1 MSFWK
6 NVDNEL
12 QYKNMSRKELA
23 SKVGFAVSGI
33 SLGITNNSYPSAD
46 VAYKIAKE
54 LDVSVEYLISGSES
68 AQQSAEMPIELKRL
82 INDVKKLDNYD
93 LITLSY
99 LVKRFLDKKNF
110 LEKEVLH
117 FPQIKAFNVECVSKW
132 LFNCDFVLKD
142 FYLCSHIYFLKY

>member
-110 LEKEVLH
+110 LE
-117 FPQIKAFNVECVSKW
+117 
-132 LFNCDFVLKD
+132 D
-142 FYLCSHIYFLKY
+142 